1 MSSARHL
8 DLLSDPVPANTLIDA
23 LPVAVYTTDA
33 AGRLTS
39 YNDAAVAFWGRSPQL
54 GQERWCGAH
63 RLYWLDGRP
72 MALDECPMA
81 VTLKTGRA
89 VRDIEVIME
98 RPDGSRSVF
107 MPYPTA
113 LRDERGVVT
122 GGINILVDVT
132 ERRHADQTREHFSAI
147 VASSDDA
154 IISKNLNGI
163 INSWNK
169 GAERI
174 FGYTADE
181 AIGQSVAMLIPA
193 DRQNEEPGIIARI
206 RQGERIDHYE
216 TKRQRKDGGLIDIS
230 LTISPIKNSR
240 GEVVGASKIARDIT
254 ERKRAEETRELLLH
268 EIKHRVKNTLG
279 TVQAI
284 ASQTFRGAPREER
297 DAFNARLRALSS
309 AHDLLTR
316 QNFDQVPVRETVER
330 ALSPFQEDDAHRIAA
345 SGDPVLLSANQS
357 LLLAMAI
364 HELATNAVKYGAL
377 SNATGTVELHWTTR
391 HEPDA
396 RLLLEWR
403 ESGGP
408 AVSPPTR
415 RGFGTNLLERAL
427 HQEEG
432 SATMLYAPEG
442 LTCTLAIKLQPF
454 PQ

>member
-1 MSSARHL
+1 MSGACRL
-8 DLLSDPVPANTLIDA
+8 DLMGDPLLAETLIDA

-33 AGRLTS
+33 AGRITS
-39 YNDAAVAFWGRSPQL
+39 YNDAAVAFWGRAPKL
-54 GQERWCGAH
+54 GEERWCGSH
-63 RLYWLDGRP
+63 RLFWLDGRP

-89 VRDIEVIME
+89 VRDVEAIVE

-107 MPYPTA
+107 TPFPTA
-113 LRDERGVVT
+113 LRDEKGLVS
-122 GGINILVDVT
+122 GGINILIDVT
-132 ERRHADQTREHFSAI
+132 ERRHADQTREHFAAI

-154 IISKNLNGI
+154 IVSKGLDGI
-163 INSWNK
+163 IRSWNK
-169 GAERI
+169 GAERV
-174 FGYTADE
+174 FGYTAEE
-181 AIGQSVAMLIPA
+181 AIGRSVSMLIPD

-206 RQGERIDHYE
+206 RRGERIDHYE
-216 TKRQRKDGGLIDIS
+216 TKRQRKDGSLIDIS
-230 LTISPIKNSR
+230 LTVSPIKNSR

-284 ASQTFRGAPREER
+284 ASQTFRDGPREER

-316 QNFDQVPVRETVER
+316 QDFDQVPVRETVER
-330 ALSPFQEDDAHRIAA
+330 ALSPFQESGAHRIAA
-345 SGDPVLLSANQS
+345 SGDRVLLSANQS

-377 SNATGTVELHWTTR
+377 SNATGTVRLNWTTR
-391 HEPDA
+391 SEPET
-396 RLLLEWR
+396 RLFLEWR
-403 ESGGP
+403 EGGGP
-408 AVSPPTR
+408 AVSPPMR

-427 HQEEG
+427 QQEQG
-432 SATMLYAPEG
+432 SASMLFAPEG
-442 LTCTLAIKLQPF
+442 VACTLAIKLSAY
-454 PQ
+454 